1 MKNTAISDRII
12 ELSMLECVLEMI
24 NDRINSIRNY
34 EMIAEPTED
43 YEIERNAEYEKKI
56 AALKAIADKL

>member
-1 MKNTAISDRII
+1 MKNTDITDRII

-24 NDRINSIRNY
+24 NNKINNIRY
-34 EMIAEPTED
+34 YDMIEEPSED
-43 YEIERNAEYEKKI
+43 YEKERNADCEKRI

>member
-12 ELSMLECVLEMI
+12 ELSMLENVLEMI
-24 NDRINSIRNY
+24 NDRINGIRNY
-34 EMIAEPTED
+34 EMVAEPTED
-43 YEIERNAEYEKKI
+43 YEVERNAECEKKI

>member
-12 ELSMLECVLEMI
+12 EFSMLEDVLEMI
-24 NDRINSIRNY
+24 NDKINYICKY
-34 EMIAEPTED
+34 EMVEEPSVD
-43 YEIERNAEYEKKI
+43 SEIERNADCKKRI

>member
-12 ELSMLECVLEMI
+12 ELSMLENVLEMI
-24 NDRINSIRNY
+24 NDKINYIRNY
-34 EMIAEPTED
+34 EIVAEPTED
-43 YEIERNAEYEKKI
+43 YQVVGNAECEKKI

>member
-12 ELSMLECVLEMI
+12 ELSMLENVLEMI
-24 NDRINSIRNY
+24 NDKINYIRNY
-34 EMIAEPTED
+34 EMVAEPTED
-43 YEIERNAEYEKKI
+43 YEVERNAENEKKI

>member
-12 ELSMLECVLEMI
+12 ELSMLENVLEMI
-24 NDRINSIRNY
+24 NDRINYFRNY
-34 EMIAEPTED
+34 EMVTDPTED
-43 YEIERNAEYEKKI
+43 YEIERNAECEKKI